1 MATLERLL
9 CDRDLAAAM
18 GAEARRLVL
27 DKFSML
33 RFARRFRRSINAAKK
48 KGRKRNFDVA
58 A

>member
-1 MATLERLL
+1 
-9 CDRDLAAAM
+9 M

-48 KGRKRNFDVA
+48 KGRNRNFDVA